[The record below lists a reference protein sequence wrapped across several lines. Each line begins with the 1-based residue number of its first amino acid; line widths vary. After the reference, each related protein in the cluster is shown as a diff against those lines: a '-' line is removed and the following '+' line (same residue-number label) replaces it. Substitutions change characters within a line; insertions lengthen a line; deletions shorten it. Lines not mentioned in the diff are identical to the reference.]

1 MGTTAEKLAYLN
13 NTKTAIKDAIVAKG
27 VEVPEGTTF
36 RGYAEKI
43 GEIKQSSSSDVLYK
57 VNFGGGLDPWYP
69 LEAKAGQYVF
79 TTSGSISGAVNIYS
93 TNMNYLATVAITV
106 YTKEDLP
113 PKIQEAL
120 NSIPQTYAPPPAT
133 SGYRYFVM
141 PEEDVFIQYN

>member
-1 MGTTAEKLAYLN
+1 MGTTAEKLAYLAD
-13 NTKTAIKDAIVAKG
+13 TKTAIKDAIVAKG

-36 RGYAEKI
+36 RQYAEKI

-57 VNFGGGLDPWYP
+57 VDVGVGLDPWYP

-79 TTSGSISGAVNIYS
+79 TTSGSISGDVYIYG
-93 TNMNYLATVAITV
+93 TNRNYIATAAFTV
-106 YTKEDLP
+106 PTKENLP

-120 NSIPQTYAPPPAT
+120 NSIPQTYAPPVAT

-141 PEEDVFIQYN
+141 PEEDVYIQYY